1 MAEHRAE
8 EGRKE
13 AEEQEKDQIRVRI
26 RERLAGKLDNAKT
39 LRQVLTAFGIPV
51 QGGVAATSAQVD
63 KAYKKAMIMF
73 HPDKHVNRGL
83 ENQLEAE
90 ESFKIISHIKN
101 KKSK

>member
-26 RERLAGKLDNAKT
+26 RERLAAKLGKAKT

-51 QGGVAATSAQVD
+51 DGGFTATSAQVD
-63 KAYKKAMIMF
+63 KAYKKAMVMF
-73 HPDKHVNRGL
+73 HPDKHVNKGL
-83 ENQLEAE
+83 EKQLEAE
-90 ESFKIISHIKN
+90 ESFKIISHAKN